1 MINRI
6 KYLLIQLDYLISKT
20 FLYSHS
26 RSIEILRDNFYRV
39 LKNLDRHFTIV
50 RGGSSASVSAAN
62 EKYFNK
68 YKALLDNQKAN
79 RGDGPKLSTS
89 VTLEEFD
96 KLTLSII
103 EKNRENIEAYL
114 RRGFL
119 MEEHTLI
126 RNFNFDTSFSAYDIY
141 SNIYHLDSHDGN
153 RMLKVFVLISDVGD
167 NDGPFHYFNL
177 DRVKKSWP
185 KFRERWSFDN
195 FRNPA
200 SFNDVQTFT
209 GNAGDFLIIDTSKNV
224 HKAGIPDQ
232 YRDILIATL
241 YPKWRDKSK
250 TTRYENIAL

>member
-103 EKNRENIEAYL
+103 EKNRENIVFECLHKLKPSEA
-114 RRGFL
+114 
-119 MEEHTLI
+119 
-126 RNFNFDTSFSAYDIY
+126 
-141 SNIYHLDSHDGN
+141 
-153 RMLKVFVLISDVGD
+153 
-167 NDGPFHYFNL
+167 
-177 DRVKKSWP
+177 
-185 KFRERWSFDN
+185 
-195 FRNPA
+195 
-200 SFNDVQTFT
+200 
-209 GNAGDFLIIDTSKNV
+209 
-224 HKAGIPDQ
+224 
-232 YRDILIATL
+232 
-241 YPKWRDKSK
+241 
-250 TTRYENIAL
+250 